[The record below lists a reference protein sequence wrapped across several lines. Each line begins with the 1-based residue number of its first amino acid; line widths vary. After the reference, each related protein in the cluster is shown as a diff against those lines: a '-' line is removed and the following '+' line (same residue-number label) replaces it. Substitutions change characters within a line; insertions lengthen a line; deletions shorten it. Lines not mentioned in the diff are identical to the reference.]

1 MGLLDQISRYRA
13 QHASPASAYDG
24 ELALKEREDALNF
37 VPNNLGGVQ
46 ATPATMRNNSAISSF
61 SSLQQPPAP
70 QGMSDND
77 KRRLALGLASGF
89 AGMSGNPNSASI
101 MAGIS
106 DQQKALA
113 GRREKESE
121 QQTLAKQTA
130 MVLPLL
136 EKFPILKQA
145 VKAGII
151 SPNEALLTS
160 REGEDVK
167 VVGNSLVNSKG
178 EILFT
183 YESESDNSDTTTAF
197 ETLRLRAEDAG
208 LKKGTQAYQQFM
220 IEGGAKKG
228 MTLVSDGK
236 GGFTLTQG
244 GATVN
249 KPKTEGQANATG
261 FWDRVAIANT
271 NLESLENQ
279 GTSFAGN
286 VLAALPLGAGNWL
299 QTEEFQLYSQSQED
313 WINAVL
319 RDESGAAIG
328 PAEFESA
335 KTQYFPQ
342 VGDKPAVIAQKRA
355 NRKTKEL
362 GLYTKSGQNTTFP
375 TGYSPPETTVT
386 IRKRWNP
393 QTRKLEEV

>member
-1 MGLLDQISRYRA
+1 MGLLDQIIA
-13 QHASPASAYDG
+13 NAKNASPASAYDG
-24 ELALKEREDALNF
+24 ELALKERENAVNF

-46 ATPATMRNNSAISSF
+46 ATPATMRNNSAIPSF
-61 SSLQQPPAP
+61 SSLQQPQAP
-70 QGMSDND
+70 QGMSAND
-77 KRRLALGLASGF
+77 KSALALSLAGSF
-89 AGMSGNPNSASI
+89 AGMSGNPNTNSI

-113 GRREKESE
+113 ARREKTSAQE
-121 QQTLAKQTA
+121 TLAKQTA

-136 EKFPILKQA
+136 DKFPILKQA
-145 VKAGII
+145 VQAGII

-183 YESESDNSDTTTAF
+183 YESKSENKEPPSMI
-197 ETLRLRAEDAG
+197 TLRARAEEAG
-208 LKKGTQAYQQFM
+208 LEVGTQAYQQFM

-228 MTLVSDGK
+228 MAFTSDGK

-244 GATVN
+244 GATVG

-261 FWDRVAIANT
+261 FWDRVSIANK
-271 NLESLENQ
+271 NLEGLEDQ

-286 VLAALPLGAGNWL
+286 VLAALPLGTGNWL
-299 QTEEFQLYSQSQED
+299 QTSEFQLYSQSQED

-362 GLYTKSGQNTTFP
+362 GLWTKSGQDTTFP
-375 TGYSPPETTVT
+375 TGYNPSSVGSSSGMPSGVTV
-386 IRKRWNP
+386 KKVGP
-393 QTRKLEEV
+393 

>member
-1 MGLLDQISRYRA
+1 MGLLDNIRELDSGSRFA
-13 QHASPASAYDG
+13 QARPMAPATPV
-24 ELALKEREDALNF
+24 N
-37 VPNNLGGVQ
+37 NNLAGL
-46 ATPATMRNNSAISSF
+46 PFNN
-61 SSLQQPPAP
+61 PPAP
-70 QGMSDND
+70 QGMSSND
-77 KRRLALGLASGF
+77 KSALALSLANSF
-89 AGMSGNPNSASI
+89 AGMSGNPNTNSI

-106 DQQKALA
+106 DQQKALTA
-113 GRREKESE
+113 RREKDSAQE
-121 QQTLAKQTA
+121 TLAKQTA

-136 EKFPILKQA
+136 DKFPILKQA
-145 VKAGII
+145 VQAGII

-178 EILFT
+178 EVLFT
-183 YESESDNSDTTTAF
+183 YESKSENKEPPAMI
-197 ETLRLRAEDAG
+197 TLRARAEEAG
-208 LKKGTQAYQQFM
+208 LKAGTQAYQQFM

-228 MTLVSDGK
+228 MTLTVGKDG
-236 GGFTLTQG
+236 TVTMTQG
-244 GATVN
+244 GATVG

-261 FWDRVAIANT
+261 FWDRVAKANK
-271 NLESLENQ
+271 NLEGLEDQ

-286 VLAALPLGAGNWL
+286 VLASLPLGTGNWL

-362 GLYTKSGQNTTFP
+362 GLWTKSGQDTTFP
-375 TGYSPPETTVT
+375 TGYSPSETTVT
-386 IRKRWNP
+386 TRKRWNP
-393 QTRKLEEV
+393 NTRKLEEV

>member
-1 MGLLDQISRYRA
+1 MGLLDNIRELDSGSRFA
-13 QHASPASAYDG
+13 PAIPVNN
-24 ELALKEREDALNF
+24 NF
-37 VPNNLGGVQ
+37 AGLPVNNPQ
-46 ATPATMRNNSAISSF
+46 
-61 SSLQQPPAP
+61 AP
-70 QGMSDND
+70 QGMSADD
-77 KRRLALGLASGF
+77 KSALALSLAGSF
-89 AGMSGNPNSASI
+89 SGMSGNPNTNSI

-113 GRREKESE
+113 ARREKTSASDKIAS
-121 QQTLAKQTA
+121 QSA
-130 MVLPLL
+130 MAIKMLGD
-136 EKFPILKQA
+136 KFPMLTQA
-145 VKAGII
+145 LQAGII
-151 SPNEALLTS
+151 SPNDAITAA
-160 REGEDVK
+160 RKGADVK
-167 VVGNSLVNSKG
+167 VVGKSLVDMEGNV
-178 EILFT
+178 LFT
-183 YESESDNSDTTTAF
+183 SEDAGSDSTTAF
-197 ETLRLRAEDAG
+197 DTLKLRAKDAG
-208 LKKGTQAYQQFM
+208 LVEGTPAYQQFM

-228 MTLVSDGK
+228 MAFTSDGK

-244 GATVN
+244 GATVG

-261 FWDRVAIANT
+261 FWDRVAIANK
-271 NLESLENQ
+271 NLEGLEDQ

-286 VLAALPLGAGNWL
+286 VLAALPLGTGNWL
-299 QTEEFQLYSQSQED
+299 QTSEFQLYSQSQED

-362 GLYTKSGQNTTFP
+362 GLWTKSGQNTTFP
-375 TGYSPPETTVT
+375 TGYSPSETTVT
-386 IRKRWNP
+386 TRKRWNP